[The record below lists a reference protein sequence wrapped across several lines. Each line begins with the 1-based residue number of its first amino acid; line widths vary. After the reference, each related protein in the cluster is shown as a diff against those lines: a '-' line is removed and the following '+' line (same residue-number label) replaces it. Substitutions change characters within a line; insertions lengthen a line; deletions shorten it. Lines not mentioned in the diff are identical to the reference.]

1 MSTVAGADSGTCTT
15 SESQD
20 PKTMCLSFPIGIAVN
35 AQLNFYISEAG
46 NNKIKF
52 VDLTSN
58 TMYTIIGTQAA
69 E

>member
-1 MSTVAGADSGTCTT
+1 
-15 SESQD
+15 
-20 PKTMCLSFPIGIAVN
+20 MCLSFPIGIAVN